1 MTINDLQFTPERWQ
15 QVFRAFKGEPQQL
28 AGIEELRQAIC
39 KADPDLLTESASWLA
54 NFHKEPEHPP
64 GIVTP
69 ELMHRLTGYRATA
82 FDQHFCDDCN
92 RLFRETGFDQHP
104 QAMAMLMANMMHET
118 ANFIYMKELAS
129 GTAYNSRADLG
140 NGPSD
145 GARYKGVGVLQLTG
159 RHNYQRLADA
169 TGDARVME
177 GVDYV
182 ADAYPFTSAKTWIQ
196 DNHLLDV
203 CLNNGFEACC
213 VRINGGHNGYAD
225 RCAKYEICKREMG

>member
-1 MTINDLQFTPERWQ
+1 MTIADVQFTPERWR
-15 QVFRAFKGEPQQL
+15 QVLDAWKGEPQQV
-28 AGIEELRQAIC
+28 AGMEELRQAIC
-39 KADPDLLTESASWLA
+39 QADPGLLSESASWLA
-54 NFHKEPEHPP
+54 NFRKAPDHPP

-69 ELMHRLTGYRATA
+69 DLMHRLTGYRAAA

-129 GTAYNSRADLG
+129 GAAYNGRADLG

-145 GARYKGVGVLQLTG
+145 GPRFRGVGVLQLTG
-159 RHNYQRLADA
+159 RYNYQRLADA
-169 TGDARVME
+169 IGDPRVME

-182 ADAYPFTSAKTWIQ
+182 ADKYPFTSAKTWIQ

-203 CLNNGFEACC
+203 CLNHGFEACC

>member
-1 MTINDLQFTPERWQ
+1 MTISDIIFTPERWRQ
-15 QVFRAFKGEPQQL
+15 FWEAFRGEPQQL
-28 AGIEELRQAIC
+28 AGIEELRQAI
-39 KADPDLLTESASWLA
+39 ASSDPALVTDGASWVA
-54 NFHKEPEHPP
+54 NYHKPQPKP
-64 GIVTP
+64 AGPITP

-129 GTAYNSRADLG
+129 GAAYDNRADLG
-140 NGPSD
+140 NGPND
-145 GARYKGVGVLQLTG
+145 GAKYKGVGVLQLTG

-225 RCAKYEICKREMG
+225 RCAKYEVCKREMG